1 MSVTALARHPSMME
15 PLLPSDRSGALS
27 ALAAELIR
35 KSSALSGRLHP
46 LTRATLAD
54 HLARMNSYYSNLIEG
69 HHTHPLAIERALN
82 ADYSR
87 DPAKRALQL
96 ESKAHVEVQQLLE
109 RRAATEPDFD
119 PCSPDAIAWIHHELY
134 ARMPAE
140 FRVVRGGGREVAVEP
155 GAPRG
160 VDVQVGAHVAPS
172 SDALPAFLAR
182 FREVYSGRLP
192 PLERIVAVAA
202 AHHRLLWIHPFAD
215 GNGRVARLFTHVG
228 LARAL
233 GENRPLWAISRGF
246 ARRKADYLAALA
258 SADQPR
264 RGDLDG
270 RGNLSDEALRG
281 FCDFFL
287 RVAIDQVEFM
297 SAQLELDELDRRL
310 GAFVELR
317 HARREMKLEAALLL
331 REALLRGEF
340 PRGEAARISGLPE
353 RTARIVVRQLTD
365 ERLLTSETPKG
376 PLRLGLPARAVGY
389 WFPRLYPEG
398 VEEGLRAGRE

>member
-1 MSVTALARHPSMME
+1 ME
-15 PLLPSDRSGALS
+15 PLLPSDRSGSLS
-27 ALAAELIR
+27 ALAAELLR
-35 KSSALSGRLHP
+35 KSSMLSGRLHSI
-46 LTRATLAD
+46 TRATLAD

-69 HHTHPLAIERALN
+69 HHTHPLAIERALV

-96 ESKAHVEVQQLLE
+96 ESKAHVQVQQLLE
-109 RRAATEPDFD
+109 RRSAEEPGLDAW
-119 PCSPDAIAWIHHELY
+119 SPDLIAWIHRELY
-134 ARMPAE
+134 ARMPPE
-140 FRVVRGGGREVAVEP
+140 FRIVRGDGRAVAVVP
-155 GAPRG
+155 GALRG
-160 VDVQVGAHVAPS
+160 VEVQVGAHVAPS
-172 SDALPAFLAR
+172 SDALPLFLAR
-182 FREVYSGRLP
+182 LREAYARRLP
-192 PLERIVAVAA
+192 PLEGIVAVAA

-215 GNGRVARLFTHVG
+215 GNGRVARLFTHVA

-233 GENRPLWAISRGF
+233 GEHRPLWAISRGF
-246 ARRKADYLAALA
+246 ARRKSDYLAALA
-258 SADQPR
+258 SADPSG
-264 RGDLDG
+264 RGDRGG
-270 RGNLSDEALRG
+270 RGSLSDEALRA

-297 SAQLELDELDRRL
+297 SAQLEPDELDRRI

-317 HARREMKLEAALLL
+317 HARRELKREAALLL

-340 PRGEAARISGLPE
+340 ARGEAARVCGLPE
-353 RTARIVVRQLTD
+353 RTARVVVRQLTD
-365 ERLLTSETPKG
+365 EKLLTSETPKG